1 MEHKVDVFV
10 PVLLNKEHQ
19 IVVVPV
25 EGETLHVE
33 QGEHVRKARVAYREN
48 LLFDFLVRSNE
59 AHPKKPGAEGV
70 LFIVCLYRLA
80 ACVLQLL
87 RELAKLGEKKN
98 VGVCLFQRQLPVE
111 PGELDLLIRDV
122 DPCVGDPGVSISR
135 THARKGAPV
144 FCASGFQDHDLP
156 PGWAKNKH
164 LPLFGKCFLV
174 CCYCIGIC
182 SSHLDWSLPV

>member
-1 MEHKVDVFV
+1 MENKADVFV

-25 EGETLHVE
+25 EGEALHVG
-33 QGEHVRKARVAYREN
+33 QVEHVRKARVAYREN

-87 RELAKLGEKKN
+87 RELAKLGEKEQ
-98 VGVCLFQRQLPVE
+98 VGVCLFRRQLPVE

-122 DPCVGDPGVSISR
+122 DPGVGDSERLLDEALLCADQVSQDSDVC
-135 THARKGAPV
+135 GFCSVSVLAP
-144 FCASGFQDHDLP
+144 C
-156 PGWAKNKH
+156 
-164 LPLFGKCFLV
+164 
-174 CCYCIGIC
+174 
-182 SSHLDWSLPV
+182 